1 MGVITIYN
9 KGVMIPWNELSKK
22 SLVYKSGYFVGLVL
36 GILLFPVW
44 VVTSYVVDELLKK

>member
-1 MGVITIYN
+1 MGVIAIYN
-9 KGVMIPWNELSKK
+9 KGVMIPWNELSEK

-44 VVTSYVVDELLKK
+44 VITSYVVDELLKK